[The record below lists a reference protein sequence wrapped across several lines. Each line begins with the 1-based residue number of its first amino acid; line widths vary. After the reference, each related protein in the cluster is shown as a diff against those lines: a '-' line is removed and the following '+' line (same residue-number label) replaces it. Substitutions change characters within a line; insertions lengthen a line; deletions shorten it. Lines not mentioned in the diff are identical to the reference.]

1 MVQVFLNLLQFV
13 PSFCRRGEVF
23 DRAKHASGTEIKA
36 ITYSA
41 MQVNEATAWN
51 DSEVFVIVDI

>member
-1 MVQVFLNLLQFV
+1 M
-13 PSFCRRGEVF
+13 F

-41 MQVNEATAWN
+41 MQVNEATVLGDA
-51 DSEVFVIVDI
+51 EVFVIVDI